1 MLIPFLI
8 QEMSKLITDNQPVDA
23 NELDELV
30 NLKNIP
36 LEEEHRQFLIKY
48 GNCQTLLTN
57 RFGDF
62 SFEQFKDHYLDD
74 ELFYTDRIPSGT
86 AYIGTD
92 FGDELLCID
101 NETRKIYT
109 YYDQKK
115 DLFYYDNLESLLF
128 TCFIQS
134 DYFEKSFDKI
144 CQNIK
149 IFSPK
154 AFLKKNEKH
163 KICDIQGDSYYLI
176 DNKLYLVRNH
186 IYETHFEFLKLS
198 KIKHSFI
205 MANIFE
211 GGVIDDYL
219 SCRVRPAHR

>member
-57 RFGDF
+57 RFSDF

-74 ELFYTDRIPSGT
+74 ELFYTDRIPSNT
-86 AYIGTD
+86 VYIGTD

-101 NETRKIYT
+101 NEARKIYT
-109 YYDQKK
+109 YYD
-115 DLFYYDNLESLLF
+115 
-128 TCFIQS
+128 
-134 DYFEKSFDKI
+134 
-144 CQNIK
+144 
-149 IFSPK
+149 
-154 AFLKKNEKH
+154 
-163 KICDIQGDSYYLI
+163 
-176 DNKLYLVRNH
+176 
-186 IYETHFEFLKLS
+186 
-198 KIKHSFI
+198 
-205 MANIFE
+205 
-211 GGVIDDYL
+211 
-219 SCRVRPAHR
+219 